1 MEGSTTGLGSIS
13 GKEATEMDT
22 AVLTWMPN
30 GVMMAE
36 GNAIIMTTEGDTV
49 MLKAME

>member
-1 MEGSTTGLGSIS
+1 MFLVKEGVGGIKVCQGRDNIV

-36 GNAIIMTTEGDTV
+36 KETQ
-49 MLKAME
+49 